1 MKINDHVKVTPLGAG
16 NEVGRSC
23 FILSYQRSGCS
34 GSIML
39 DCGLHPALSETRDYV
54 AIQALPFF
62 DLEDYVAN
70 LSLILITHFHNDHIA
85 ALPYL
90 LRCLRDRAIKEGK
103 AELHYIPPIY
113 MTAPTLKIFRES
125 VADVISQTKLYT
137 HEDVEF
143 MAKNTRLLTSFYQ
156 TERVGGVSF
165 TAMPAGH
172 VIGAAMFHISIDNF
186 HALYTGDFS
195 CEPED
200 RHLQPATFPQVRLDL
215 LIIESTYGTIR
226 QKERMTRERDFLDLI
241 VSTVK
246 KDGCVLLPVF
256 SIGRVQELLCIL
268 QEYWR
273 EHEQEMARVT
283 IYYVSAIADNAR
295 QLYSKDKGF
304 LRHGDT
310 GLSDIQTG
318 RRKDKIIYTRTRPK
332 NPKKP
337 YVMFC
342 TPGMLQSGVS
352 KEMYGELCGSPDN
365 LLLVTGYATQD
376 TLLYK
381 LLEGKPP
388 GAYAD
393 AKMRVEEL
401 SFSAHSDYNQTLD
414 VLRKTRP
421 RNVVFIHGSEK
432 SIMSLKKTIAND
444 TRANFSE
451 GDKSTDKEDIL
462 FYYPRNGETVTFAFT
477 NPVQLNIK
485 VDTGA
490 DDATQAGVED
500 SRSITTIAKALEKRK
515 MYIVQDGFA
524 FSLYNASSLKKN
536 MRRSCG
542 GITLNMSVT
551 LLGNSSLT
559 EIFESHGFRVTN
571 MGATMLL
578 VPGLSELYGTT
589 QSNGAEPTDG
599 NSDGNNG
606 NSNTISL
613 TMTTPSRD
621 VKRIT
626 LSFDLFSS
634 MSALCIRIL
643 YIIHSALKLQ
653 GDAVRPHL
661 DIPCICQRIKE
672 SLFETFNIQL
682 YESPAQELT
691 AFSPPYIIVDNV
703 KCFLN
708 FRGWKFDPVSPLEKR
723 GLALLADIS
732 DHTSC
737 LVRTLLP

>member
-1 MKINDHVKVTPLGAG
+1 MKPNDHVKLTPLGAG

-62 DLEDYVAN
+62 DLEDYVST

-90 LRCLRDRAIKEGK
+90 LRCLRDRAVKEGK
-103 AELHYIPPIY
+103 PELHYIPPVY
-113 MTAPTLKIFRES
+113 MTAPTLKIFKES
-125 VADVISQTKLYT
+125 VTDVISQTKLYT

-143 MAKNTRLLTSFYQ
+143 MAKNTKLLTSFYQ
-156 TERVGGVSF
+156 TERVNGISF

-200 RHLQPATFPQVRLDL
+200 RHLQPATFPQVKLDL

-226 QKERMTRERDFLDLI
+226 QKERMTRERDFIDLI

-318 RRKDKIIYTRTRPK
+318 KRKDKIIYTKTRPK

-352 KEMYGELCGSPDN
+352 KEMYNELCGSPDN

-388 GAYAD
+388 GGYAD
-393 AKMRVEEL
+393 AKMRIEEL

-421 RNVVFIHGSEK
+421 RNVAFIHGSEK
-432 SIMSLKKTIAND
+432 SISSLKRTIANE
-444 TRANFSE
+444 TRVNFSE
-451 GDKSTDKEDIL
+451 GGKEADKEEIS
-462 FYYPRNGETVTFAFT
+462 FHYPRNGETVTFAFT
-477 NPVQLNIK
+477 NPVQLSIK

-490 DDATQAGVED
+490 EDTAQTGVED
-500 SRSITTIAKALEKRK
+500 SRSIAAIAKALDKKK

-524 FSLYNASSLKKN
+524 FSLYNASSVKKK
-536 MRRSCG
+536 MQRSCG
-542 GITLNMSVT
+542 GITLNMSLTIV
-551 LLGNSSLT
+551 GDSPLT
-559 EIFESHGFRVTN
+559 EIFESHGFRVTDL
-571 MGATMLL
+571 GTTILL
-578 VPGLSELYGTT
+578 VPGLEEMHDTVQGAGTEPKDG
-589 QSNGAEPTDG
+589 SNA
-599 NSDGNNG
+599 
-606 NSNTISL
+606 ISL
-613 TMTTPSRD
+613 AVTTSSRD
-621 VKRIT
+621 VKRVT

-634 MSALCIRIL
+634 VSALCIRIL
-643 YIIHSALKLQ
+643 YIIHSASKLQ
-653 GDAVRPHL
+653 KETSHTCL
-661 DIPCICQRIKE
+661 DLPSVCQRIGASLLENFNVQLHE
-672 SLFETFNIQL
+672 SLT
-682 YESPAQELT
+682 QELT
-691 AFSPPYIIVDNV
+691 ASSPPYIVIGDVR
-703 KCFLN
+703 CFLN
-708 FRGWKFDPVSPLEKR
+708 FRGWNFDPVFPLEKKDFT
-723 GLALLADIS
+723 LLSDIS
-732 DHTSC
+732 DHTNC

>member
-1 MKINDHVKVTPLGAG
+1 MKANDYVKITPLGAG

-23 FILSYQRSGCS
+23 FILSYRRSGCS

-62 DLEDYVAN
+62 DLDDYVSN

-103 AELHYIPPIY
+103 SELYYIPPIY
-113 MTAPTLKIFRES
+113 MTAPTLKIFKES
-125 VADVISQTKLYT
+125 VGDVISQTKLYT

-156 TERVGGVSF
+156 TERFGGVSF

-172 VIGAAMFHISIDNF
+172 VIGAAMFHISMDNF
-186 HALYTGDFS
+186 HTLYTGDFS

-310 GLSDIQTG
+310 GLSDVQTG
-318 RRKDKIIYTRTRPK
+318 RRKDRIVYTKTRPK

-352 KEMYGELCGSPDN
+352 KEMYNELCGSADN

-393 AKMRVEEL
+393 AKMRIEEI

-432 SIMSLKKTIAND
+432 SITSLKKNIANE
-444 TRANFSE
+444 TRVNFSE
-451 GDKSTDKEDIL
+451 GDKDVDKQDIA
-462 FYYPRNGETVTFAFT
+462 FHYPRNGETVTFAFT

-485 VDTGA
+485 LDTRA
-490 DDATQAGVED
+490 DDPTQAGVED
-500 SRSITTIAKALEKRK
+500 SRSIAAVAKALEKRR
-515 MYIVQDGFA
+515 MYIVQDGFS
-524 FSLYNASSLKKN
+524 FSLYNASSLKRN
-536 MRRSCG
+536 MQKSCG
-542 GITLNMSVT
+542 SITLNMSIT
-551 LLGNSSLT
+551 LLGENSLV
-559 EIFESHGFRVTN
+559 EIFESHGFRVTD
-571 MGATMLL
+571 MGTTILL
-578 VPGLSELYGTT
+578 VPGLADLYGTT
-589 QSNGAEPTDG
+589 QNNGIE
-599 NSDGNNG
+599 SKDGNN
-606 NSNTISL
+606 NVIPL
-613 TMTTPSRD
+613 TVASPSRD

-634 MSALCIRIL
+634 ISALCIRVL

-653 GDAVRPHL
+653 TEASRSYL
-661 DIPCICQRIKE
+661 DIPSVCQRIKA
-672 SLFETFNIQL
+672 SLLENFNIQL
-682 YESPAQELT
+682 YEFPIQELT
-691 AFSPPYIIVDNV
+691 AFSPPYVVIDNV

-708 FRGWKFDPVSPLEKR
+708 FRGWKFDPVSALEKQ
-723 GLALLADIS
+723 ALTLLTDIS